1 MVTLFSIQ
9 ELFLE
14 HYGHKSCLG
23 GSFWKLSSDSQFW
36 TFLKMSIFHFG
47 RRLLDFFENP
57 I

>member
-1 MVTLFSIQ
+1 MLTLFLTQKI
-9 ELFLE
+9 FLE
-14 HYGHKSCLG
+14 HYGHKSGLR
-23 GSFWKLSSDSQFW
+23 GSFWKLSLDSQFW